1 MAYQKFQSDYA
12 GQPLIVETGHIA
24 EQANGA
30 LFIRC
35 RDVVVLVTATANRTP
50 REGIDFFPLTCDYEE
65 KLYSVGR
72 IPGSFPRRE
81 GRPSEA
87 GVLASRMIDRPLRPL
102 FPKDFRND
110 VQIIATVVSADQE
123 QDPTT
128 LAVTGASLALA
139 ISDIPHAG
147 PVGCVRVGMLDGQLM
162 LNPTLQQIAESE
174 LDLVVAGTAD
184 AISMVEAGARQVNES
199 VMLQAMRMAHDEIKR
214 LVQFQLDIRDA
225 LGAKPTMNYPPVT
238 TDAAVAAAVHDQV
251 ADRIGQAARNVDKAT
266 RERQLDDLKNEV
278 VTSLADSF
286 PEKRADI
293 SKAFES
299 ETKKAVRSAILH
311 EGVRPDG
318 RRTDEIRPIWAQV
331 GVLPRTHGSAIFTRG
346 QTQALSI
353 VTLGSGQDQQKIDGL
368 GLEEFKR
375 FMHHY
380 NFPPYSVG
388 EARFQRAPGRRE
400 IGHGAL
406 AERALHNVMPDDAD
420 FPYVV
425 RIVTEILSSNGS
437 TSMASVCGSC
447 LALMDAGVPLVA
459 PVAGIAMGL
468 ITDEGDDRA
477 AILSDIQGMEDAL
490 GDMDFKVAGT
500 QQGITALQMDM
511 KIKGLRWE
519 LVEQALE
526 QARVGRI
533 HILGKMAE
541 ALAQPRTEMSPW
553 APRIETIQINP
564 DKIRDVIGPG
574 GKMIRKIVEETGCQ
588 IDIEDDGRVSIA
600 SANAAAREQALA
612 MIRDLT
618 DDVEIGK
625 IYKGRVAR
633 LMGFGAFVEIAPK
646 KEGLVRIGQLAEH
659 RVEKVEDVVNIGD
672 EIMVKVIEVDDRG
685 RINLSRKEA
694 IRDLA
699 KQQSEAAGAGNGGPA

>member
-1 MAYQKFQSDYA
+1 MAYQKFESDYA
-12 GQPLIVETGHIA
+12 GQPLIVETGHVA

-35 RDVVVLVTATANRTP
+35 RDTVVLVTATANRTP

-110 VQIIATVVSADQE
+110 VQIIATVLSADQE

-147 PVGCVRVGMLDGQLM
+147 PVGCVRVGMLDGQLI

-184 AISMVEAGARQVNES
+184 SISMVEAGARQVPEDL
-199 VMLQAMRMAHDEIKR
+199 MLQAMRMAHDEIRR
-214 LVQFQLDIRDA
+214 LVQFQVDIRNA
-225 LGAKPTMNYPPVT
+225 LGAKPTMQYPPVT
-238 TDAAVAAAVHDQV
+238 TDPDVAAAVHELV
-251 ADRIGQAARNVDKAT
+251 AGRIGEAARNVDKAT
-266 RERQLDDLKNEV
+266 RERQLDELKADAV
-278 VTSLADSF
+278 GQLAERF
-286 PEKRADI
+286 PDKRGDI

-299 ETKKAVRSAILH
+299 ETKKAVRFAILN

-318 RRTDEIRPIWAQV
+318 RRTDEIRPIWTQV

-406 AERALHNVMPDDAD
+406 AERAMHNVMPDEAD

-437 TSMASVCGSC
+437 TSMASVCGGC
-447 LALMDAGVPLVA
+447 LALMDAGVPLVS

-468 ITDEGDDRA
+468 IEGDDHSV
-477 AILSDIQGMEDAL
+477 ILSDIQGMEDAL

-500 QQGITALQMDM
+500 EKGITALQMDM
-511 KIKGLRWE
+511 KVRGLQWD
-519 LVEQALE
+519 LLEQALA
-526 QARVGRI
+526 QARAGRI

-541 ALAQPRTEMSPW
+541 GLPQPRTEMSPW
-553 APRIETIQINP
+553 APRIETIMINP

-574 GKMIRKIVEETGCQ
+574 GKMIRKIVEETGAQ

-618 DDVEIGK
+618 DDVEIGR

-633 LMGFGAFVEIAPK
+633 LMSFGAFVEIAPK
-646 KEGLVRIGQLAEH
+646 KEGLVRIGHLAEH

-699 KQQSEAAGAGNGGPA
+699 KQQAEAAGAGSGGPA

>member
-299 ETKKAVRSAILH
+299 ETKKAVRSAILS
-311 EGVRPDG
+311 GAGSVRRSAEVRVCTFRNVL
-318 RRTDEIRPIWAQV
+318 RRPKDTDE
-331 GVLPRTHGSAIFTRG
+331 L
-346 QTQALSI
+346 
-353 VTLGSGQDQQKIDGL
+353 
-368 GLEEFKR
+368 
-375 FMHHY
+375 
-380 NFPPYSVG
+380 
-388 EARFQRAPGRRE
+388 
-400 IGHGAL
+400 
-406 AERALHNVMPDDAD
+406 
-420 FPYVV
+420 
-425 RIVTEILSSNGS
+425 
-437 TSMASVCGSC
+437 
-447 LALMDAGVPLVA
+447 
-459 PVAGIAMGL
+459 
-468 ITDEGDDRA
+468 
-477 AILSDIQGMEDAL
+477 
-490 GDMDFKVAGT
+490 
-500 QQGITALQMDM
+500 
-511 KIKGLRWE
+511 
-519 LVEQALE
+519 
-526 QARVGRI
+526 
-533 HILGKMAE
+533 
-541 ALAQPRTEMSPW
+541 
-553 APRIETIQINP
+553 
-564 DKIRDVIGPG
+564 
-574 GKMIRKIVEETGCQ
+574 
-588 IDIEDDGRVSIA
+588 
-600 SANAAAREQALA
+600 
-612 MIRDLT
+612 
-618 DDVEIGK
+618 
-625 IYKGRVAR
+625 
-633 LMGFGAFVEIAPK
+633 
-646 KEGLVRIGQLAEH
+646 
-659 RVEKVEDVVNIGD
+659 
-672 EIMVKVIEVDDRG
+672 
-685 RINLSRKEA
+685 
-694 IRDLA
+694 
-699 KQQSEAAGAGNGGPA
+699 

>member
-1 MAYQKFQSDYA
+1 
-12 GQPLIVETGHIA
+12 
-24 EQANGA
+24 
-30 LFIRC
+30 
-35 RDVVVLVTATANRTP
+35 
-50 REGIDFFPLTCDYEE
+50 
-65 KLYSVGR
+65 
-72 IPGSFPRRE
+72 
-81 GRPSEA
+81 
-87 GVLASRMIDRPLRPL
+87 
-102 FPKDFRND
+102 
-110 VQIIATVVSADQE
+110 
-123 QDPTT
+123 
-128 LAVTGASLALA
+128 VTGASLALA

-184 AISMVEAGARQVNES
+184 SISMVEAGARQVSEA

-214 LVQFQLDIRDA
+214 LVQFQLDIRTA
-225 LGAKPTMNYPPVT
+225 LGAKPNMNYPPVS
-238 TDAAVAAAVHDQV
+238 TDPEVAAAVHEQV
-251 ADRIGQAARNVDKAT
+251 ADRIGPAARNVDKAE
-266 RERQLDDLKNEV
+266 RERQLDDLKGV
-278 VTSLADSF
+278 VVASLAERF

-299 ETKKAVRSAILH
+299 ETKKAVRNAILH

-331 GVLPRTHGSAIFTRG
+331 GVLPRTHGSALFTRG

-406 AERALHNVMPDDAD
+406 AERAVHNVMPDDAD

-447 LALMDAGVPLVA
+447 LALMDAGVPLIA

-500 QQGITALQMDM
+500 QTGITALQMDM

-519 LVEQALE
+519 LVERALE
-526 QARVGRI
+526 QARVGRV

-541 ALAQPRTEMSPW
+541 ALAQPRTEMSRMGTAHRDHPDQSRQD
-553 APRIETIQINP
+553 PRCHRPGRQDDPQDRRGDRLP
-564 DKIRDVIGPG
+564 DR
-574 GKMIRKIVEETGCQ
+574 
-588 IDIEDDGRVSIA
+588 
-600 SANAAAREQALA
+600 
-612 MIRDLT
+612 
-618 DDVEIGK
+618 
-625 IYKGRVAR
+625 
-633 LMGFGAFVEIAPK
+633 
-646 KEGLVRIGQLAEH
+646 H
-659 RVEKVEDVVNIGD
+659 
-672 EIMVKVIEVDDRG
+672 RG
-685 RINLSRKEA
+685 RRPSQHRLRQRGGA
-694 IRDLA
+694 R
-699 KQQSEAAGAGNGGPA
+699 AGARDDPRPHR

>member
-1 MAYQKFQSDYA
+1 M
-12 GQPLIVETGHIA
+12 
-24 EQANGA
+24 
-30 LFIRC
+30 
-35 RDVVVLVTATANRTP
+35 
-50 REGIDFFPLTCDYEE
+50 
-65 KLYSVGR
+65 
-72 IPGSFPRRE
+72 
-81 GRPSEA
+81 
-87 GVLASRMIDRPLRPL
+87 
-102 FPKDFRND
+102 RN
-110 VQIIATVVSADQE
+110 
-123 QDPTT
+123 
-128 LAVTGASLALA
+128 
-139 ISDIPHAG
+139 
-147 PVGCVRVGMLDGQLM
+147 
-162 LNPTLQQIAESE
+162 
-174 LDLVVAGTAD
+174 
-184 AISMVEAGARQVNES
+184 
-199 VMLQAMRMAHDEIKR
+199 
-214 LVQFQLDIRDA
+214 
-225 LGAKPTMNYPPVT
+225 
-238 TDAAVAAAVHDQV
+238 
-251 ADRIGQAARNVDKAT
+251 
-266 RERQLDDLKNEV
+266 
-278 VTSLADSF
+278 
-286 PEKRADI
+286 
-293 SKAFES
+293 
-299 ETKKAVRSAILH
+299 AILH

-406 AERALHNVMPDDAD
+406 AERAVHNVMPDDAD

-541 ALAQPRTEMSPW
+541 ALAQPRSEMSPW

-588 IDIEDDGRVSIA
+588 IDIEDDGTVSIA

-618 DDVEIGK
+618 EDVEIGK

-699 KQQSEAAGAGNGGPA
+699 KQQSEAAGAGSGGPA

>member
-1 MAYQKFQSDYA
+1 MAYQKFESDYA

-30 LFIRC
+30 ILIRC
-35 RDVVVLVTATANRTP
+35 RDTVVLVTATANKTP

-110 VQIIATVVSADQE
+110 VQIIATVLSADQE

-184 AISMVEAGARQVNES
+184 SISMVEAGARQVPEDL
-199 VMLQAMRMAHDEIKR
+199 MLQAMRMAHDEIRR
-214 LVQFQLDIRDA
+214 LVQFQTDIRDA
-225 LGAKPTMNYPPVT
+225 LGAKPTMSYPPVT
-238 TDAAVAAAVHDQV
+238 TDAAVAAAVHELV

-266 RERQLDDLKNEV
+266 RERQLDELK
-278 VTSLADSF
+278 ADAVAQLSERF
-286 PEKRADI
+286 PDKRGDI
-293 SKAFES
+293 GKAFES
-299 ETKKAVRSAILH
+299 ETKKAVRHAILS

-318 RRTDEIRPIWAQV
+318 RRTDEIRPIWTQV

-406 AERALHNVMPDDAD
+406 AERAVHNVMPDEAD

-447 LALMDAGVPLVA
+447 LALMDAAVPLLA

-468 ITDEGDDRA
+468 IEGDDHSV
-477 AILSDIQGMEDAL
+477 ILSDIQGMEDAL

-500 QQGITALQMDM
+500 QRGITALQMDM
-511 KIKGLRWE
+511 KVRGLQWD
-519 LVEQALE
+519 LLEQALE
-526 QARVGRI
+526 QARAGRV
-533 HILGKMAE
+533 HILAKMAE
-541 ALAQPRTEMSPW
+541 GLAQPRTEMSPW

-564 DKIRDVIGPG
+564 DKIR
-574 GKMIRKIVEETGCQ
+574 
-588 IDIEDDGRVSIA
+588 
-600 SANAAAREQALA
+600 
-612 MIRDLT
+612 
-618 DDVEIGK
+618 
-625 IYKGRVAR
+625 
-633 LMGFGAFVEIAPK
+633 
-646 KEGLVRIGQLAEH
+646 
-659 RVEKVEDVVNIGD
+659 
-672 EIMVKVIEVDDRG
+672 
-685 RINLSRKEA
+685 
-694 IRDLA
+694 
-699 KQQSEAAGAGNGGPA
+699 

>member
-1 MAYQKFQSDYA
+1 MAYQKFESDYA
-12 GQPLIVETGHIA
+12 GQTLTVETGHIA

-35 RDVVVLVTATANRTP
+35 RDVVVLVTATANKAP

-65 KLYSVGR
+65 KLYAVGR

-147 PVGCVRVGMLDGQLM
+147 PVGCVRVGMIDGQLM

-184 AISMVEAGARQVNES
+184 SISMVEAGARQVAED

-214 LVQFQLDIRDA
+214 LVQFQLDIRNA
-225 LGAKPTMNYPPVT
+225 LGAKPTMNYPPVG
-238 TDAAVAAAVHDQV
+238 TDPEVASAVHELV
-251 ADRIGQAARNVDKAT
+251 ADRIGEAARNVDKTA
-266 RERQLDDLKNEV
+266 RERQLDELK
-278 VTSLADSF
+278 ADIVAQLSDRF
-286 PEKRADI
+286 PDKRADI

-299 ETKKAVRSAILH
+299 ETKKAVRNAILH
-311 EGVRPDG
+311 EGVRPTAVAPMRSGRSG
-318 RRTDEIRPIWAQV
+318 RRWACCRAPMAAPSSPV
-331 GVLPRTHGSAIFTRG
+331 G

-406 AERALHNVMPDDAD
+406 AERAVHNVMPEDAD

-541 ALAQPRTEMSPW
+541 ALAQPRSEMSPW
-553 APRIETIQINP
+553 APRIETIHINP

-588 IDIEDDGRVSIA
+588 IDIEDDGTVSIA

-618 DDVEIGK
+618 EDVEIGK

-699 KQQSEAAGAGNGGPA
+699 KQQSEAAGAGSGGPA

>member
-1 MAYQKFQSDYA
+1 MAYQKFESDYA
-12 GQPLIVETGHIA
+12 GQPLIVETGHVA

-35 RDVVVLVTATANRTP
+35 RDTVVLVTATANRTP

-147 PVGCVRVGMLDGQLM
+147 PVGCVRVGMLDGQLI
-162 LNPTLQQIAESE
+162 LNPTLQQIAEFE

-184 AISMVEAGARQVNES
+184 SISMVEAGARQVPEDL
-199 VMLQAMRMAHDEIKR
+199 MLQAMRMAHDEIRR
-214 LVQFQLDIRDA
+214 LVQFQVDIRNA
-225 LGAKPTMNYPPVT
+225 LGAKPTMDYPPVT
-238 TDAAVAAAVHDQV
+238 TDPDVAAAVHELV
-251 ADRIGQAARNVDKAT
+251 AGRIGEAARNVDKAT
-266 RERQLDDLKNEV
+266 RERQLDELK
-278 VTSLADSF
+278 ADAQAQLSERF
-286 PEKRADI
+286 PDKRGDI

-299 ETKKAVRSAILH
+299 ETKKAVRFAILN

-318 RRTDEIRPIWAQV
+318 RRTDEIRPIWTQV

-406 AERALHNVMPDDAD
+406 AERASAQRHARRGGL
-420 FPYVV
+420 
-425 RIVTEILSSNGS
+425 
-437 TSMASVCGSC
+437 
-447 LALMDAGVPLVA
+447 PLRR
-459 PVAGIAMGL
+459 PHRHR
-468 ITDEGDDRA
+468 DP
-477 AILSDIQGMEDAL
+477 
-490 GDMDFKVAGT
+490 
-500 QQGITALQMDM
+500 
-511 KIKGLRWE
+511 
-519 LVEQALE
+519 LE
-526 QARVGRI
+526 QRLHLDGVGVRR
-533 HILGKMAE
+533 L
-541 ALAQPRTEMSPW
+541 
-553 APRIETIQINP
+553 PRI
-564 DKIRDVIGPG
+564 
-574 GKMIRKIVEETGCQ
+574 
-588 IDIEDDGRVSIA
+588 DGRRCA
-600 SANAAAREQALA
+600 
-612 MIRDLT
+612 T
-618 DDVEIGK
+618 G
-625 IYKGRVAR
+625 VACR
-633 LMGFGAFVEIAPK
+633 
-646 KEGLVRIGQLAEH
+646 RH
-659 RVEKVEDVVNIGD
+659 RHGPH
-672 EIMVKVIEVDDRG
+672 RG
-685 RINLSRKEA
+685 R
-694 IRDLA
+694 
-699 KQQSEAAGAGNGGPA
+699 